1 MITTRFSSRL
11 LAFAAAVAALLAA
24 PAVLADG
31 VTDVGFVD
39 QSALANLPAFV
50 QANQQLQT
58 FGANLQ
64 RQFVARARGAS
75 PAQQQQLGQQF
86 QQQIADKQ
94 REVLGPLFHKAQVAI
109 ANVASSKNL
118 SIVIDKRVI
127 IVGGTDITGD
137 VRDLLTGAGDPV
149 PPVSTPPP
157 STVGYVDQ
165 QQIDAVPSI
174 KSVADAFAKYK
185 ADQDRQTAIKLRAAK
200 TDADRSAIL
209 KDYQAQLQA
218 KQTAMLKPLVDKTKS
233 AMSGVAQKRNLALV
247 IDRSNVI
254 YGGTDITADV
264 TAALK

>member
-1 MITTRFSSRL
+1 MIRTRLSIRI
-11 LAFAAAVAALLAA
+11 AALGVLALVLAGA

-31 VTDVGFVD
+31 VTSIGYVD
-39 QSALANLPAFV
+39 QAALAALPAFV
-50 QANQQLQT
+50 HANQQLQAYGT
-58 FGANLQ
+58 NLQ
-64 RQFVARARGAS
+64 KQYIARARGAS
-75 PAQQQQLGQQF
+75 AAQQQQLSQEF
-86 QQQIADKQ
+86 QAQIASEQ
-94 REVLGPLFHKAQVAI
+94 RSVLGPIFHKAQVAI
-109 ANVASSKNL
+109 ASVASSKNL
-118 SIVIDKRVI
+118 SIIIDKRI
-127 IVGGTDITGD
+127 IIFGGNDITGD